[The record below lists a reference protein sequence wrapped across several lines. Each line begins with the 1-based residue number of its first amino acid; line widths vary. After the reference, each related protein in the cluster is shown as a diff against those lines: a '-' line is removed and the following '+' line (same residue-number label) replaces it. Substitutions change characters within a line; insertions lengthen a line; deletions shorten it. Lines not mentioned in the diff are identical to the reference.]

1 MQAALETRN
10 YQKEK
15 NKHRQ
20 NDPKK
25 VGRGQRLEAKS
36 TDWRSPVFIELKVD
50 ERDFYAL
57 YAMVFAP
64 HLVSVQRQWKDPS
77 ISFSISTAQYI
88 NWGLHFPPT
97 PRALASS
104 TLALY
109 CPPRKLQTTPLRK
122 LGSNSSH
129 RPNQYLGPYHSVWK
143 DSWLTLR
150 QGYLMLLTW
159 IGILGSIP
167 PYPRTLLASF
177 TYS

>member
-77 ISFSISTAQYI
+77 ISFSISTA
-88 NWGLHFPPT
+88 LTVTFHRPHE
-97 PRALASS
+97 SD
-104 TLALY
+104 LALY
-109 CPPRKLQTTPLRK
+109 SPPRKLQITPLR
-122 LGSNSSH
+122 LTH
-129 RPNQYLGPYHSVWK
+129 RPNEYLGPYHSVWK